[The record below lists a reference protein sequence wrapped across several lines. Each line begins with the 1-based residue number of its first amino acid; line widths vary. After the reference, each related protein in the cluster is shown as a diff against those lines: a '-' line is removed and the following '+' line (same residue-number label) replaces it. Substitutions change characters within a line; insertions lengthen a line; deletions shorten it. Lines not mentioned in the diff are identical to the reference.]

1 MPTQPEDPRWLE
13 LSGRKWTCASCRST
27 HDGIFDLACDHPE
40 FWQGNAE
47 KSPNSAVLTSDNV
60 LTEDFCITDGQHYFV
75 RCVPKLPLIGWTGSA
90 FGFGAWST
98 LSKKNF
104 DHYLETFDSGQQ
116 RGFGSWFGWFSNRL
130 KGYPD
135 TLNMKCQ
142 VRPRERRQRP
152 TIELEPTDHHLAVE
166 QRDGITFDRLLIIY
180 ALNGHDLRDA
190 GKG

>member
-1 MPTQPEDPRWLE
+1 M
-13 LSGRKWTCASCRST
+13 

-40 FWQGNAE
+40 VWQGSSE

-75 RCVPKLPLIGWTGSA
+75 RCVLELPLIGWTGGA
-90 FGFGAWST
+90 FGFGTWST

-104 DHYLETFDSGQQ
+104 DLYLETFDSGQR
-116 RGFGSWFGWFSNRL
+116 RGSGSWFGWFSNRL

-142 VRPRERRQRP
+142 VHPREGRQRP
-152 TIELEPTDHHLAVE
+152 TIELEPTDHPLAIE
-166 QRDGITFDRLLIIY
+166 QRDGVTFDRLLAIY
-180 ALNGHDLRDA
+180 ALNGHDVRDV
-190 GKG
+190 GKRCGSG